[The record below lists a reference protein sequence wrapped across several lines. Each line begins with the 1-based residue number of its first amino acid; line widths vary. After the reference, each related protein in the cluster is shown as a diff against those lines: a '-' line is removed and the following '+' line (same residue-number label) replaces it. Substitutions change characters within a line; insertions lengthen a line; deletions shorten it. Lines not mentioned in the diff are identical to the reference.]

1 MRILLS
7 TDTVGG
13 VWDYSVTLARGLHD
27 AGCEVLL
34 AVIGEPRDERL
45 AALPTGVQVASRT
58 YRLEWMPDAAADVD
72 AAGEWLRDLAKLW
85 RADVVHLNQMAYATR
100 EFPCPVLTCVHSDV
114 LSWHAEAE
122 GRLPPAGRWDRY
134 ERWVRAGLAASD
146 VVVAPTRYQADL
158 TERLLG
164 RAVDRVIPNGVAVPT
179 DAPSEKEVPSEMIL
193 TVGRAWDEAKGV
205 HVLDRAI
212 KRMDAPVPII
222 HLLGETC
229 SPDGELRMPRHLQV
243 HGRVE
248 RAEVDAWMS
257 RAGIYVAPSLYEPF
271 GLAPLE
277 AALRGCALVL
287 SDIGSFRELWDGCA
301 AFFPR
306 GDADALATV
315 IAELRADPRR
325 RARLAASARR
335 RALRRYT
342 ASHMVTGYTALYR
355 EMVTARGIVSSPA
368 ESRTAP
374 RASRSARAARGVVAG
389 G

>member
-27 AGCEVLL
+27 TGCEVLL
-34 AVIGEPRDERL
+34 AVVGEPRDERL
-45 AALPTGVQVASRT
+45 AALPTGVQVTSRA
-58 YRLEWMPDAAADVD
+58 YRLEWMPDAADDVD
-72 AAGEWLRDLAKLW
+72 AAGEWLRDLARLW
-85 RADVVHLNQMAYATR
+85 RADVVHLNQMAYAVR
-100 EFPCPVLTCVHSDV
+100 DFPCPVLTCVHSDV

-122 GRLPPAGRWDRY
+122 GCQAPAGAWSDY
-134 ERWVRAGLAASD
+134 ERWVRTGLAASD
-146 VVVAPTRYQADL
+146 IVVAPTRYQAGL

-164 RAVDRVIPNGVAVPT
+164 RVVDRVIPNGVAVPAGGLS
-179 DAPSEKEVPSEMIL
+179 DDEVPSEMLL
-193 TVGRAWDEAKGV
+193 TVGRAWDAAKGV
-205 HVLDRAI
+205 HVLDAALE
-212 KRMDAPVPII
+212 RMGGDAPVVD
-222 HLLGETC
+222 LLGETR
-229 SPDGELRMPRHLQV
+229 SPDGECRMPRHLKV

-306 GDADALATV
+306 GDADALAAV
-315 IAELRADPRR
+315 IGELRADPGR

-342 ASHMVTGYTALYR
+342 APHMVDGYAALYR
-355 EMVTARGIVSSPA
+355 EMVAARGVVNVPV
-368 ESRTAP
+368 ESRATP
-374 RASRSARAARGVVAG
+374 RTTRAARAARGAVAG

>member
-27 AGCEVLL
+27 AGFEVLL

-45 AALPTGVQVASRT
+45 AALPTGVQVTSRA
-58 YRLEWMPDAAADVD
+58 YRLEWMPDAADDVD

-85 RADVVHLNQMAYATR
+85 RADVVHLNQMVYAVR

-114 LSWHAEAE
+114 LSWHLEAE
-122 GRLPPAGRWDRY
+122 NRQPPARRWSRY

-164 RAVDRVIPNGVAVPT
+164 RLVDRVIHNGVPVPA
-179 DAPSEKEVPSEMIL
+179 DIPPEKEVPSEMIL

-205 HVLDRAI
+205 HILDKALE
-212 KRMDAPVPII
+212 RMGEGAPIV

-229 SPDGELRMPRHLQV
+229 SPDGETRIPRHLEV

-248 RAEVDAWMS
+248 RAEVDTWMS

-287 SDIGSFRELWDGCA
+287 SDMGAFRELWDGCA
-301 AFFPR
+301 AYFPR
-306 GDADALATV
+306 GDADALAGV
-315 IAELRADPRR
+315 IGDLRANPKR
-325 RARLAASARR
+325 RARLAAAARR

-342 ASHMVTGYTALYR
+342 ASHMVDGYAALYR
-355 EMVTARGIVSSPA
+355 EMVAARGSAVAPVA
-368 ESRTAP
+368 SRTAP
-374 RASRSARAARGVVAG
+374 RASRTPRQARGAVAG